1 MIDAHGLCTHSVLY
15 INLCIF
21 IYHRSGYTDVIVVVP
36 INTRNRDRVENGD
49 MNMRNGIFKSSK
61 PFPLSVSQVLSV
73 KNINTWLYHFVFFF
87 FTDKRKFTP
96 TAQVCVVCNYIHMQ
110 RR

>member
-87 FTDKRKFTP
+87 LLISENLLLC
-96 TAQVCVVCNYIHMQ
+96 ASVCCV
-110 RR
+110 